1 MDIQVIHR
9 PAYSLAIAKLDPN
22 ERIRAEAGA
31 MVSMS
36 EGVNIET
43 KAEGGFLKS
52 LGRAVLGGE
61 SFFQNFFVASANG
74 GEITLAPE
82 LPGDIVVIE
91 MKGEKLMVQ
100 AGSYMASETGIEL
113 NAKVSVK
120 AFMSAEGISMLEAT
134 GTGTLLVSS
143 YGAIFEKVLGPGEK
157 YIVDTTHLVAFDASM
172 NVERKGV
179 GGAKA
184 NLFSGEGSM
193 GVTPKTV
200 GGLKSTLFSGEGLVI
215 ELSGPGKI
223 YIQTRSPQALINWI
237 IPQLPK
243 PPSSPNH

>member
-1 MDIQVIHR
+1 MDIEVVHR
-9 PAYSLAIAKLDPN
+9 PSYSLAIAKLTPN

-36 EGVNIET
+36 EGVQIET

-61 SFFQNFFVASANG
+61 SFFQNFFQAPAQG

-82 LPGDIVVIE
+82 LPGDIIVIE
-91 MKGEKLMVQ
+91 MSGSKLMIQ
-100 AGSYMASETGIEL
+100 SGSYMASEASVEL
-113 NAKVSVK
+113 TAKVSVK
-120 AFMSAEGISMLEAT
+120 AFMSAEGVSMLEAT

-143 YGAIFEKVLGPGEK
+143 YGAIYEKTLGAGEK
-157 YIVDTTHLVAFDASM
+157 YTVDTSHLVAFDG
-172 NVERKGV
+172 N
-179 GGAKA
+179 
-184 NLFSGEGSM
+184 M
-193 GVTPKTV
+193 GVTPKPI
-200 GGLKSTLFSGEGLVI
+200 GGFKSTLFSGEGFVV

-243 PPSSPNH
+243 PPSSSNH